1 VGASREI
8 VVLVT
13 AATEEE
19 AVRIGRGVV
28 EARLAACANVL
39 PGVRS
44 IFRWEGKISDEREV
58 LLLLK
63 TRSDLFDRLAE
74 TVKRLHTYQVPEI
87 VALPIEFG
95 SPDYL
100 AWIRENTRNIA

>member
-1 VGASREI
+1 M
-8 VVLVT
+8 
-13 AATEEE
+13 
-19 AVRIGRGVV
+19 
-28 EARLAACANVL
+28 AACANVL

-100 AWIRENTRNIA
+100 AWIRESTRNIT